1 MADLD
6 SLNLIVTASTSQATK
21 SIDTLIDTLG
31 NLSNAFDIQSVD
43 GFAASLRNMSNAIN
57 SIKGYNLKVVSEAVS
72 GLAKAGKSMAA
83 VSQSAAKTGTAVD
96 SLTKKLA
103 DIVNITD
110 KTGLSMLKKEV
121 DAFLHS
127 TNGDEMA
134 NSRSRIM
141 TIAKTFGTV
150 GAEIDKDREKAL
162 EFINAL
168 NNTKINLPKDWTKEF
183 GDTDYAKKLRGL
195 IGLGRTVADGS
206 GSDASEIAE
215 RLGLGDYK
223 GQDAEAFR
231 DIAVAAEMSR
241 NKIAE
246 TNDEMMTL
254 GDALR
259 SDGEAAREAA
269 DAMNAFNEKL
279 ANALGLTKQQ
289 MNTAFSGGDG
299 FLDDYEKQNIAM
311 ETFMQNAERLIATGN
326 PYQNIVD
333 GLNDLGRV
341 NIPPE
346 TITNV
351 EKIRDAVQKIGNK
364 SGANA
369 GVAMKGI
376 AEGLQSLNV
385 PVPEIGD
392 KVAEL
397 AVGLRKLGSST
408 VVNASQALPF
418 IAQSLHHLNSLQMS
432 GNAKQIAE
440 LAQAVA
446 AFGYAKVDK
455 AAQNIPVLTQELVK
469 MINALSKAPQVAN
482 STVELVKALGAM
494 NVSVGKLPSSTKR
507 AGHALDLFSKKANK
521 AHRSAFSLAATIGKI
536 YASYWM
542 IIRLMG
548 MFKSSID
555 IASDLTEVQNVVDH
569 TFGQMKNQMEDFAK
583 TAVETVGMSEL
594 TAKKIGSRFQGMAKA
609 MSITPE
615 MMRNASEF
623 TDKVTNGYA
632 KASDS
637 VSNMSIN
644 LTKLAGDMASFYNL
658 DYSDVAEDL
667 EAVLTG
673 MTRPLRKYG
682 IDLTVASMK
691 EFALANGLNADIKNM
706 SQAEKT
712 MLRYQM
718 VMARTTAA
726 QGDFIRTQDTWANQ
740 TRIAGENLKKL
751 QVILGQIGIYS
762 FKPLV
767 KSFNSAM
774 NDILHLAE
782 STFNSLGTIFG
793 WQIEITDVGII
804 DDMADGL
811 EDVADGYGDADDA
824 GKKFKNF
831 LLGIDELNLLPDNSD
846 KKKGDNDA
854 TGLGALANGYED
866 SLVKFKPIEKGFDS
880 LYDTLFKL
888 GKRIGEVQLDFLK
901 GIDWQSVYDKVEKGG
916 RGLADFLNGYLS
928 DAELF
933 YHKGR
938 FIANGINTVARAVYG
953 FFHEFDGYQLGKDLG
968 FELNGLTRNL
978 DWDVIKSA
986 AYEMSHDIAETVNG
1000 LFENV
1005 NWYDVGRTII
1015 EGINSAVLFVSTLW
1029 NEIHWDVI
1037 GRALGDGLNGLIE
1050 NWDHEEMARL
1060 LHGKIQALFD
1070 LTNNFLDQADFAQLG
1085 ESLGKFLSELHV
1097 EEFADDIAMLIW
1109 NVFKAA
1115 FQVLPGLME
1124 EAPLET
1130 ALLIA
1135 VGGFKF
1141 NLLGSTVGG
1150 NMATSI
1156 SGAFFPKISSMLTAD
1171 LTALQFDAGLIGT
1184 MQLVGTVLGTVL
1196 CEAAAAYVGYNIGLE
1211 IGKKLNPD
1219 DAMWYTKDAWIQA
1232 IFGIKDWPAAI
1243 DEGIK
1248 EARTHLNDADM
1259 VGRGLE
1265 GWTVEFRV
1273 DEEMTWGDVKD
1284 RLRTGTLSYSEEEFQ
1299 SLKDTLLYYNNSVS
1313 ETNALINELKDAQSQ
1328 YDNGFKEWL
1337 ENNDSA
1343 WYAINYGHQS
1353 RKEFFQQYLN
1363 DVENQEKDFENY
1375 INTNERIRL
1384 AIEKGAMTMEE
1395 ARQQYDQMMSQP
1407 RATVSTRGAVSDTT
1421 EQLNYAERKLKYLA
1435 EQSEK
1440 DFDKMGDAAGSFAKN
1455 TTNALQTAVNGLF
1468 KFDFSTFEVSN
1479 NAVGAMKEMEDAFGR
1494 AENMGSGVF
1503 TGEARNIENLNT
1515 KLIITK
1521 TGLDRIVAAVDEIGN
1536 RKDKTNTLKDS
1547 FDGIKGKVEE
1557 VSSLFTLENMDNM
1570 FSAIPKAFR
1579 MAWQDA
1585 VNIMKSVWTEMANWI
1600 NQNAQL
1606 EIPKVKVNNQE
1617 FGGHKVRV
1625 EVPRFDVGGSI
1636 PNNGNLFFAN
1646 ESGAEVVANMGS
1658 RTGVM
1663 NTDQMEAAIANGMM
1677 KALAANGQNVTVV
1690 LEGDASSFFSAMVK
1704 ENNNAIM
1711 RVGASPLRV

>member
-1 MADLD
+1 MNSLD

-31 NLSNAFDIQSVD
+31 KLSNAFDIQSVD

-121 DAFLHS
+121 DSFLHS

-326 PYQNIVD
+326 PYQNIAD

-346 TITNV
+346 TISNV

-507 AGHALDLFSKKANK
+507 AGHALDMFSKKANK

-583 TAVETVGMSEL
+583 VAVETVGMNEL

-609 MSITPE
+609 MSISPE

-846 KKKGDNDA
+846 KKKGDDDA

-1015 EGINSAVLFVSTLW
+1015 EGINTAVRFVSTIW
-1029 NEIHWDVI
+1029 NEIHWDII
-1037 GRALGDGLNGLIE
+1037 GRSIGVALNSMVE

-1070 LTNNFLDQADFAQLG
+1070 LANNLLNEADFEQLG
-1085 ESLGKFLSELHV
+1085 QTIGKFLTELHI
-1097 EEFADDIAMLIW
+1097 EEFADDIALLIW
-1109 NVFKAA
+1109 NVIKAA
-1115 FQVLPGLME
+1115 LQMLPKMFE

-1130 ALLIA
+1130 ALILGIA
-1135 VGGFKF
+1135 GFKF
-1141 NLLGSTVGG
+1141 NNFGISLGGALGGSTSKQF
-1150 NMATSI
+1150 A
-1156 SGAFFPKISSMLTAD
+1156 KILPGLLKTD
-1171 LTALQFDAGLIGT
+1171 LAAIQYSAGLTGAAEMIG
-1184 MQLVGTVLGTVL
+1184 VAFGEAFV
-1196 CEAAAAYVGYNIGLE
+1196 AAAVAYIAYNLTIELGRYFH
-1211 IGKKLNPD
+1211 PD
-1219 DAMWYTKDAWIQA
+1219 DAMWYKPDAWLEAASQPEWWGLA
-1232 IFGIKDWPAAI
+1232 FGEMQSSATKNAVTGGDDNWNSVLESLRRGQKEYTDKDL
-1243 DEGIK
+1243 EEIK
-1248 EARTHLNDADM
+1248 EYLKNQRMSEAD
-1259 VGRGLE
+1259 
-1265 GWTVEFRV
+1265 
-1273 DEEMTWGDVKD
+1273 
-1284 RLRTGTLSYSEEEFQ
+1284 
-1299 SLKDTLLYYNNSVS
+1299 
-1313 ETNALINELKDAQSQ
+1313 INELMNQLKDARDE
-1328 YDNGFKEWL
+1328 YYNGFKPWL
-1337 ENNDSA
+1337 ESQDDIQYALANGVQYKTQILDEAYDKYLVALEKEEEMERKREELYNSPENQRQRYNAQQERIAAYNEEIAAWNGLSA
-1343 WYAINYGHQS
+1343 AQQNFARISGNVPEHILDFQKPDVYENASKAIN
-1353 RKEFFQQYLN
+1353 KF
-1363 DVENQEKDFENY
+1363 
-1375 INTNERIRL
+1375 
-1384 AIEKGAMTMEE
+1384 A
-1395 ARQQYDQMMSQP
+1395 
-1407 RATVSTRGAVSDTT
+1407 
-1421 EQLNYAERKLKYLA
+1421 
-1435 EQSEK
+1435 
-1440 DFDKMGDAAGSFAKN
+1440 GDAGSFAKN
-1455 TTNALQTAVNGLF
+1455 TTNALQTAVDGLF
-1468 KFDFSTFEVSN
+1468 KIDFSIFEVKN

-1503 TGEARNIENLNT
+1503 SGEARNIENLNT
-1515 KLIITK
+1515 KLILTK
-1521 TGLDRIVAAVDEIGN
+1521 TGLERITTAIDEIGN
-1536 RKDKTNTLKDS
+1536 RKDKTRTLHDA
-1547 FDGIKGKVEE
+1547 FDGVKGKVEE
-1557 VSSLFTLENMDNM
+1557 VGNLFTMENMDNM

-1585 VNIMKSVWTEMANWI
+1585 VNIMKSVWAEMANWI

-1606 EIPKVKVNNQE
+1606 EIPKVKVGNQE
-1617 FGGHKVRV
+1617 LGGQKVRV
-1625 EVPRFDVGGSI
+1625 QVPRFDVGGSI